1 MMHLSGVDCL
11 FLCSRKFSLSC
22 CHTGVQHFT
31 SVVSRLL
38 LPVSEL
44 YRRPNGLIDPAENVN
59 DIFAFV
65 DDDGNGRLDRVECR
79 VLFYL
84 LAEGSVHQCCI
95 GVCVQL
101 TNVRFCAP
109 LLQAPQTAPAHGY
122 QHSADWHHTQAPQA
136 PASQHGLTH
145 CNSYSQPPQ
154 AASHAVHQGLQHGNS
169 WPQSQ

>member
-1 MMHLSGVDCL
+1 MMREQAKLAAEAWWNTLPYAAKVRFDTEFNNATQQRLGLSNSALHSYIWKIYGDTYC
-11 FLCSRKFSLSC
+11 RD
-22 CHTGVQHFT
+22 G
-31 SVVSRLL
+31 
-38 LPVSEL
+38 
-44 YRRPNGLIDPAENVN
+44 VN

-65 DDDGNGRLDRVECR
+65 DDDGNGELDRVECR

-84 LAEGSVHQCCI
+84 LAEGSVHQF
-95 GVCVQL
+95 
-101 TNVRFCAP
+101 TNVRFFAP
-109 LLQAPQTAPAHGY
+109 LLQTPQAAPAHGY
-122 QHSADWHHTQAPQA
+122 QYSAGLHHTQAPQA